1 MAKPTFAKSGA
12 DTWTSD
18 KGEGLPYRRLPVPR
32 QILGLAEDGSVQ
44 VADLGSKIHYIDLTF
59 TRISETNF
67 NALLTFFGDGNV
79 NWSKNSFTYTDCDS
93 NARTV
98 HLMPGSF
105 TYEEK
110 PAGTFTVS
118 MQLIEP
124 A

>member
-1 MAKPTFAKSGA
+1 
-12 DTWTSD
+12 
-18 KGEGLPYRRLPVPR
+18 VPR